1 MVGKAKGILASC
13 VAAGMVFSAGAV
25 QAAEL
30 KIALVETLSGPQ
42 ASKCRQV
49 FLMHHPTEKALPVIG
64 LQTVDAQTA
73 LAHPVPDRQ
82 QQSGYQIEGRCP
94 ELG

>member
-1 MVGKAKGILASC
+1 MVRKAKGILASC

-42 ASKCRQV
+42 ASTGRSFRAGLRYSIDKFNDAGGWHGETV
-49 FLMHHPTEKALPVIG
+49 ELMEY
-64 LQTVDAQTA
+64 DN
-73 LAHPVPDRQ
+73 
-82 QQSGYQIEGRCP
+82 
-94 ELG
+94 